1 MKIIQF
7 IIEHKVISGFIGV
20 IILSIIAYVKDE
32 NMRIENKRDLY
43 NSHNSRSNMADAYNR
58 YNNRVANN
66 AKSENKMG
74 ILVFI
79 CFAWIF
85 IGAIQ
90 TLM

>member
-66 AKSENKMG
+66 PSNGKPDG
-74 ILVFI
+74 IS
-79 CFAWIF
+79 CTNA
-85 IGAIQ
+85 
-90 TLM
+90 T

>member
-1 MKIIQF
+1 
-7 IIEHKVISGFIGV
+7 
-20 IILSIIAYVKDE
+20 
-32 NMRIENKRDLY
+32 
-43 NSHNSRSNMADAYNR
+43 MADAYNR

-74 ILVFI
+74 VLVFI